1 MRTALALLLAGLVP
15 PLVARFRPRPPER
28 GYRQCPTPGLGGF
41 LADLGGAGL
50 VLAGLVRLLRKR

>member
-28 GYRQCPTPGLGGF
+28 GYQQHMVPGLGGF
-41 LADLGGAGL
+41 LADLGGGSL
-50 VLAGLVRLLRKR
+50 ILAGLVRLLRRR

>member
-1 MRTALALLLAGLVP
+1 MRTGLTLILAGLVP
-15 PLVARFRPRPPER
+15 PLVARFRARPPER
-28 GYRQCPTPGLGGF
+28 GYQQHMVPGIGGF